1 METKLF
7 KRKIID
13 YLLTWKDKPNRK
25 PLVLRGARQVGKTST
40 IKFFAENHFEE
51 LVYINLDKSDHY
63 KALKSVNSLED
74 FRQVISI
81 VFKKQL
87 IPGKTLLFIDEIQNL
102 PNLID
107 LLRFFYE
114 EQPKL
119 HVTAAGSLL
128 EAVIQ
133 KEGFSMPVG
142 RVEYAYLYP
151 LNFFEFLQAKQEIKL
166 LDYLNSVNLNTNIP
180 QAIHE
185 QANKLFLEYSL
196 IGGMPELVKTYLE
209 SYNYNSLLPL
219 YASLLTSYKE
229 DVYKYQSQAN
239 SKYIQFVIENAP
251 LFAGS
256 IYTYENFG
264 NSLYKSREISQAFNL
279 LEKIMILN
287 EVTATQ
293 SKKLPLSLKPKR
305 PKKLLYLDVG
315 LVNFKN
321 NLQSQYISL
330 NDLQDVY
337 RGQIAEQ
344 VVGQNLLAQYLHQ
357 PADLHYWAKEKSKGS
372 AEIDFCFVHLGQIVG
387 VEVKSGKTTQLKSLI
402 SFAKEV
408 QNSILVRIYKGCLE
422 TKKLKLNGKT
432 HNFHS
437 IPFYLVPRLTSLL

>member
-1 METKLF
+1 MKTSLF

-13 YLLTWKDKPNRK
+13 YLLSWKDKPNRK

-40 IKFFAENHFEE
+40 IKFFAENHFED

-63 KALKSVNSLED
+63 EAFKTVKSLKD
-74 FRQVISI
+74 FKQVVSI
-81 VFKKQL
+81 IFKKQL
-87 IPGKTLLFIDEIQNL
+87 ISGKTLLFIDEIQNL

-119 HVTAAGSLL
+119 HVMAAGSLL
-128 EAVIQ
+128 EAIIQ
-133 KEGFSMPVG
+133 KEGLSMPVG

-151 LNFFEFLQAKQEIKL
+151 LDFFEFLQTKQETKL
-166 LDYLNSVNLNTNIP
+166 LDYLNSVGLNTNIP
-180 QAIHE
+180 KAIHE

-209 SYNYNSLLPL
+209 SDDYNSLLPL

-251 LFAGS
+251 FFAGS

-264 NSLYKSREISQAFNL
+264 NSLYKSREMSQAFNL

-321 NLQSQYISL
+321 NLQSQYINL

-357 PADLHYWAKEKSKGS
+357 PANLHYWAKEKSKGS
-372 AEIDFCFVHLGQIVG
+372 AEVDFCFVHLGQIVG
-387 VEVKSGKTTQLKSLI
+387 VEVKSGSTTQLKSLI

-408 QNSILVRIYKGCLE
+408 ENPILVRVHKGHLE

-432 HNFHS
+432 HTFHS